1 MTLAQP
7 RFATTKLTEGYD
19 VGEVD
24 DLVDRVLA
32 ALAQE
37 GPAMTAEQVR
47 DVRFTP
53 VRLREGYAMGDVD
66 DWLDQAVVAL
76 RAQASGVPPEVAAPD
91 TGAAYVPAAPRPDA
105 IARADDRS
113 TRVAMAWGLAVVAVV
128 LLLVA
133 VL

>member
-37 GPAMTAEQVR
+37 GPVMTAEQVL

-76 RAQASGVPPEVAAPD
+76 RAQASGAPPEVAAAD
-91 TGAAYVPAAPRPDA
+91 TGAAYVPAAPRADA
-105 IARADDRS
+105 IVRADDRS